1 MSGGEPGYGEV
12 RGGEQQAEIAEADA
26 FEGRVGGAAGAG
38 GDEGASPPGFEHRI
52 CAEAGVS
59 GAGGEGAKEI
69 GERAA
74 DKEEDGDPERDQSAD
89 GEEGEEEIFDDA
101 VAEDIEL
108 GAERSREVAGASEVA
123 VEAIEGDGGD
133 GEDDG
138 GEVGGERVA
147 EEGEESDGGEG
158 GGDSR
163 EGDLV
168 GRHGAPSVVNA
179 LLRNFW
185 ARHRSGDF
193 GGRFRLQ
200 LASPCGGDSIS
211 CARSVARVGAC
222 FQEGWAK

>member
-1 MSGGEPGYGEV
+1 MAAMV
-12 RGGEQQAEIAEADA
+12 R
-26 FEGRVGGAAGAG
+26 
-38 GDEGASPPGFEHRI
+38 S
-52 CAEAGVS
+52 
-59 GAGGEGAKEI
+59 
-69 GERAA
+69 
-74 DKEEDGDPERDQSAD
+74 
-89 GEEGEEEIFDDA
+89 
-101 VAEDIEL
+101 
-108 GAERSREVAGASEVA
+108 
-123 VEAIEGDGGD
+123 
-133 GEDDG
+133 DG
-138 GEVGGERVA
+138 GEVGGERIA
-147 EEGEESDGGEG
+147 EEGEERDGGEG

-222 FQEGWAK
+222 FQRVGRNDARRGQARLMGCGGRWRDFL